1 MARSE
6 IYFKDSEEELQ
17 YGVKVLT
24 EAGFTPAQIERIRDK
39 VGNGPGKIPYDKETI
54 GQRRYMVQE
63 LLAARMSNRQ
73 IANVLKL
80 SKETVGSDRNFNRQ
94 LWAQEIIKS
103 QDVHKARI
111 LSEQM
116 ELKDLAMK
124 SFERSKKKRTV
135 TMKEGGDEE
144 GESIVRIEESAG
156 ESSFLTVAKGC
167 LDQQARILGLYD
179 LKPQMEERKSYKG
192 FLDDLAK
199 TINDVK
205 EKEQKDSA
213 IDAEVVQ
220 EEEKAAG
227 PEALPPGYEP

>member
-1 MARSE
+1 MAKPE
-6 IYFKDSEEELQ
+6 IHFTDSEEELQ
-17 YGVKVLT
+17 YGVKVLV
-24 EAGFTPAQIERIRDK
+24 ESGFTPQQIERIRDK
-39 VGNGPGKIPYDKETI
+39 IGVGPGKIPYDKETV

-63 LLAARMSNRQ
+63 LLAARLSNRQ

-80 SKETVGSDRNFNRQ
+80 SKETVASDRNFNRQ

-144 GESIVRIEESAG
+144 GESIVKIEESAG

-213 IDAEVVQ
+213 IDTEVIQ
-220 EEEKAAG
+220 EEDV
-227 PEALPPGYEP
+227 PQLPQAEN

>member
-6 IYFKDSEEELQ
+6 IYFKDGEEELQ

-39 VGNGPGKIPYDKETI
+39 VGNGPGKIPYDKETV

-144 GESIVRIEESAG
+144 GESIVKIEESAG

-205 EKEQKDSA
+205 EKEEKDSA

>member
-39 VGNGPGKIPYDKETI
+39 VGNGPGKIPYDKETV

-144 GESIVRIEESAG
+144 GESIVKIEESAG

-213 IDAEVVQ
+213 IDAEVIQ
-220 EEEKAAG
+220 EEEKATG